1 MLLWWWRLLLLGG
14 RRLATHLEMGRSV
27 GRLRLLRLVRQD
39 AFENVFHVLAVHIG
53 QPADRVAHHRLQIDV
68 LAQQHARQ
76 FVSWLQLVGH
86 HLVLQQLRR
95 LLRNGLSDYCRPD
108 WRLGSALQIVHFFF
122 QQVNSG
128 RLFDCSDRHI
138 IASAARLTRF
148 CFGGQLVAEERAGLL
163 QEIATESWI
172 RFSQFAFP
180 LCGFR
185 LGPHRVSTS
194 K

>member
-1 MLLWWWRLLLLGG
+1 MLLWWWRLLLLCG
-14 RRLATHLEMGRSV
+14 RRLAAHLEMGRSV

-53 QPADRVAHHRLQIDV
+53 KSVDRVAHHRFQIDV

-76 FVSWLQLVGH
+76 LVSWLQQVGH

-128 RLFDCSDRHI
+128 RLFDCSDRDI
-138 IASAARLTRF
+138 VATAARLTCF

-163 QEIATESWI
+163 KEIATEKTLEAGYVS
-172 RFSQFAFP
+172 AN
-180 LCGFR
+180 LL
-185 LGPHRVSTS
+185 LGY
-194 K
+194 